1 MKKFFNILLVLLM
14 FFALPT
20 SVLGLDETD
29 QTSCD
34 ESKVYYNIYFFNSG
48 ENGASAHDDISEPY
62 NFFNG
67 SNRTYK
73 VLCAGQINL
82 KSTSVTDTRLQNY
95 INSDTTYGNLNNCA
109 ESFDIDGK
117 RYYLSKARWTVED
130 YWDSVNR
137 IGNYSNNPSNAK
149 NGWIPNENNYIF
161 QNITSNGV
169 NKDIRFIIP
178 GSSTSITYDG
188 LSSAWQNSGFSNEL
202 GEIFPVSE
210 RSTLLPRTSIDLYFG
225 QPTTSYS
232 GTTLIKNRMNVDFNG
247 TDGNI
252 KFIVQRNT
260 PNINFKN
267 ADICSNTTNNGNPC
281 KFKYYSPAI
290 FVIKYTCREDK
301 PPCDPE
307 TECCY
312 ESVKSSS
319 TNSYLD
325 SFCKNPFN
333 LINPVC
339 VGYNFATG
347 QVQET
352 YTGNY
357 RSDFS
362 GTESGKYN
370 GVKQYT
376 YTSNGVFKGET
387 HSKSNNLVL
396 TECVRT
402 CDPLTQCC
410 YVRNNQGLAG
420 FLNAAE
426 ASTDALTNIISTVN
440 NSIGVTKF
448 LNGMKGLF
456 GTDFSGA
463 IDPSEIAR
471 NAANSLIDQA
481 LGGSGAAAKLK
492 YQYVKELP
500 SQVDIKVSFAASG
513 GSKYIKVDNT
523 INRYRAWKLDS
534 NGERIEQV
542 SLEETTNTDKIE
554 VESCGCNPETQCC
567 YDSTGITY
575 SGFAGEI
582 KNATHDSQG
591 NELTP
596 YERAQI
602 ETYALVPAYN
612 REKILGSTVTNTI
625 KTLLSNITG
634 SAKNTFTNIIGGFL
648 GGLSFDNIQNTVG
661 AITGE
666 TLSNLDTDTP
676 LLQLFDGL
684 PEYKSNGKLNMAK
697 ATDNQLFKQEGAV
710 WPPIISGF
718 TKRITDKNGNT
729 LAVKSCGCDEETEC
743 CYDAQ
748 GNYHY
753 EYKGYNE
760 IRNVGPDSNPHYQ
773 RLELSDN
780 PYYNENRDQGLLVNA
795 SNELRS
801 FMQTTTRDVVKCKSY
816 HISTDYVCTQDDYQE
831 ISSGQFIES
840 VPNRADYDASGNEN
854 RTKDTWMR
862 ILSRGGQTGVG
873 YSILPESMKTLR
885 YRGIDI
891 VCADAYKV
899 TYPGI
904 QDSGEKGQFIA
915 MSNNNAYLTYNI
927 DYDNKT
933 AATKAPVVK
942 IELKKTCITTK
953 GLSQRTFNLDE
964 LIENQANYL
973 SQHAFFKN
981 YLNYANLFGIDLDE
995 NQTSDPERRQ
1005 QIADNITEYITGGD
1019 NPVVKARIYYDDYT
1033 TAFKDPKGY
1042 IDLELKAIKC
1052 PNIHKEFI
1060 EFNVDN
1066 ETGKRDISDL
1076 GIYCSDKDG
1085 YEIPNSDDSK
1095 STPVYACSDTDL
1107 ASLQNAS
1114 GNDYFSR
1121 MWAQC
1126 VAIPAA
1132 DEYAD
1137 TNNTATIL
1145 GEKLEQLWYDFL
1157 NGEWT
1162 VKDFFTKSESIVLY
1176 GTIPQTLVKGGT
1188 AITCMEGYCKNNPF
1202 DSEVVSLPNNSLPI
1216 GFDTTS
1222 GHKKYRI
1229 EVDIDMSK
1237 TRKMPTFQSARPK
1250 QIPET
1255 MWNKWK
1261 SQAGASTIR
1270 DYGLTAYNKNNTLTT
1285 NKQNVVNPVS
1295 KKTVSSDGYLNNGTD
1310 TSKYTCSY
1318 SVDEEL
1324 GNVNYF
1330 YRTISLTN
1338 INPQGRK
1345 LGSNWDYS
1353 NLNSTKGKYDGLIQ
1367 RIDAQRAKTLVGP
1380 TNDSEENNL
1389 FTKADNYQVL
1399 TGNDKFTFKLTA
1411 PTMRMIRHYNKLKM
1425 SSVGE
1430 GRRGYSDWTLNVVD
1444 YDGEVKTANDQ
1455 IISVFTNTDASTK
1468 WTVGLKDTSS
1478 ASSTT
1483 IPDYVYRR
1491 YNSQLN
1497 EIGYHWYSPFL
1508 WCLYYGGEYCT
1519 NVTSPVKSVTYDD
1532 ARVKN
1537 DIKNTFSEYVSISN
1551 QDSEWDLRENVKK
1564 LIVKQNKLDNDSY
1577 KAVTTTSELVIS
1589 DARTTAIHL
1598 GPKHEATLVDFTT
1611 HIGAYIVQ
1619 FGGLLVGVDTSGLVN
1634 AGGSVLGKLIGA
1646 ATGFNPYDLTTQQ
1659 AGSVDGVLKGV
1670 SNALGDWFTS
1680 GVFGQVI
1687 EQIAKTA
1694 EQNH

>member
-1 MKKFFNILLVLLM
+1 MKKVLNILLILLAC
-14 FFALPT
+14 FSINVSAANGRD
-20 SVLGLDETD
+20 VTD
-29 QTSCD
+29 NSSC
-34 ESKVYYNIYFFNSG
+34 EPGVTYYNYYFFNAAEHLSMSAHTDYTRPYDFFTNTSNYYSVSCAG
-48 ENGASAHDDISEPY
+48 AINLTSSQENG
-62 NFFNG
+62 G
-67 SNRTYK
+67 
-73 VLCAGQINL
+73 
-82 KSTSVTDTRLQNY
+82 RLQTVENPSTCTGTVDDY
-95 INSDTTYGNLNNCA
+95 NLNTWSVVDFWSTVNKISSLYFA
-109 ESFDIDGK
+109 DNHTSEDG
-117 RYYLSKARWTVED
+117 WT
-130 YWDSVNR
+130 
-137 IGNYSNNPSNAK
+137 A
-149 NGWIPNENNYIF
+149 NEENYIF
-161 QNITSNGV
+161 KRIG
-169 NKDIRFIIP
+169 DEEIRFIIP
-178 GSSTSITYDG
+178 GTSASSWNGATYQKLKG
-188 LSSAWQNSGFSNEL
+188 VTKIL
-202 GEIFPVSE
+202 GEKP
-210 RSTLLPRTSIDLYFG
+210 TLLPKTNVELYFD
-225 QPTTSYS
+225 QPNAVVSYFPYTTSGDTSLGANYIGKYFKGS
-232 GTTLIKNRMNVDFNG
+232 SAAK
-247 TDGNI
+247 
-252 KFIVQRNT
+252 KFIVTREKPTISSTYNQPCN
-260 PNINFKN
+260 
-267 ADICSNTTNNGNPC
+267 STNSPGHSC
-281 KFKYYSPAI
+281 QYEYYSP
-290 FVIKYTCREDK
+290 VMYVMEYTCSAGT
-301 PPCDPE
+301 PPPRCNPE
-307 TECCY
+307 TACCY
-312 ESVKSSS
+312 EKEEKPVNELS
-319 TNSYLD
+319 NNLAQM
-325 SFCKNPFN
+325 CKNPIYSWTHPIACGAN
-333 LINPVC
+333 SISDAL
-339 VGYNFATG
+339 TG
-347 QVQET
+347 
-352 YTGNY
+352 
-357 RSDFS
+357 SA
-362 GTESGKYN
+362 GTAIDGKYN
-370 GVKQYT
+370 ETYSGYGAGKYT
-376 YTSNGVFKGET
+376 YTQKGYFTGEY

-396 TECVRT
+396 TECVPS
-402 CDPLTQCC
+402 CNPESQCC
-410 YVRNNQGLAG
+410 YVRSNQGLAG

-426 ASTDALTNIISTVN
+426 ASTDMLTNIIQTVN
-440 NSIGVTKF
+440 NSIGVTSF
-448 LNGMKGLF
+448 LNQMKGLF
-456 GTDFSGA
+456 GADFSGA
-463 IDPSEIAR
+463 KDPTEIAKET
-471 NAANSLIDQA
+471 ANSLIDQA

-492 YQYVKELP
+492 YQYKKELP
-500 SQVDIKVSFAASG
+500 KNVNITVSLAASG
-513 GSKYIKVDNT
+513 GSKSIQVPDT
-523 INRYRAWKLDS
+523 TGRYRAWLLNS
-534 NGERIEQV
+534 NGERVKQISIEGIDN
-542 SLEETTNTDKIE
+542 TTKVE
-554 VESCGCNPETQCC
+554 MESCGCNPEWQCC

-575 SGFAGEI
+575 SGYAGEI
-582 KNATHDSQG
+582 KNATHDSKG
-591 NELTP
+591 NLLTE
-596 YERAQI
+596 YEKAQI

-612 REKILGSTVTNTI
+612 RDTILGSTVTNTI

-634 SAKNTFTNIIGGFL
+634 SAKNTFTNIIGGFF
-648 GGLSFDNIQNTVG
+648 GGFSFDNIQNTVG

-684 PEYKSNGKLNMAK
+684 PEYDADGKLNQVK
-697 ATDNQLFKQEGAV
+697 ATNNELYTEAGNV

-718 TKRITDKNGNT
+718 TKKITDKNGNT

-795 SNELRS
+795 SNKLRS

-816 HISTDYVCTQDDYQE
+816 HINTDYVCTQDDYQE

-854 RTKDTWMR
+854 RTSDSWMR

-942 IELKKTCITTK
+942 IELKKTCVTTK

-1066 ETGKRDISDL
+1066 ETGKRDVSDL

-1145 GEKLEQLWYDFL
+1145 GEKITQLWYDFL

-1261 SQAGASTIR
+1261 SQTGASAIR
-1270 DYGLTAYNKNNTLTT
+1270 DYGLAEYNKNNTLTT

-1330 YRTISLTN
+1330 YRTISLSN

-1380 TNDSEENNL
+1380 TNDSEEDSL
-1389 FTKADNYQVL
+1389 FAKADNYQVL
-1399 TGNDKFTFKLTA
+1399 TGKDKFTFKLTA

-1444 YDGEVKTANDQ
+1444 YDGEVKTADDQ

-1551 QDSEWDLRENVKK
+1551 QGSEWDLRENIKK